1 MLEIKN
7 SKVFIFLFLVFC
19 FSLYADKLEF
29 TQKEKDEDT
38 VIWSLSG
45 ATDLPLG
52 TQFIY
57 QLKFENQVLPNTVS
71 CRILKRH
78 NLKLE
83 YALQIKKIPAGEYSF
98 EILPRF
104 EEVKGLPYKHVFYHG
119 TKAQNYKQQCQERK
133 NAEDLLT
140 KSQEQITTCQ
150 QYYQSFITSKTS
162 KTKQQKQDNI
172 EQVCIAWLKS
182 LQTIQQQW
190 NETTYF
196 ICYYPKLQNNIR
208 QYSSLVT
215 QYVKALSN
223 ILILQEQ
230 DKNKKKKNVELTDTQ
245 NNLKNI
251 ENNLKI
257 AEKQVIQ
264 EIPSPNRLT
273 IKDLDKDIQ
282 WMNQFYRKIIK
293 TYQDNITPKKV
304 NEVNDFQAIKEE
316 LLEEC
321 DALYA
326 RALEYNDSPLK
337 KKYENIQLF
346 QTIAED
352 LKKLSIEYIIL
363 LFKKHK
369 IQCSFKTKENP
380 DLILHRLRNNV
391 LLLIAI
397 PQQEN
402 LIKQQQLQEQQEAK
416 KKILTQVIE
425 LDAELKKGLASIKKQ
440 HFPSYLVKWKEK
452 INSILES
459 NNAVNSLDKNL
470 KNKIT
475 TFCSIYLKRLD
486 LQDKIL
492 KDNSLKKEIITQI
505 QIRQW
510 ERELRTIISQLAQAK

>member
-1 MLEIKN
+1 MSEIKN
-7 SKVFIFLFLVFC
+7 SKVCIFLFLVFC

-29 TQKEKDEDT
+29 TQKEKDENI
-38 VIWSLSG
+38 VIWSLAGS
-45 ATDLPLG
+45 TNLPLG

-104 EEVKGLPYKHVFYHG
+104 EEVKGLPYRHVFYHG

-140 KSQEQITTCQ
+140 KSQEQIATCQ
-150 QYYQSFITSKTS
+150 QYYQSYITPKP
-162 KTKQQKQDNI
+162 KQKKKDNI
-172 EQVCIAWLKS
+172 EQVCITWLKS
-182 LQTIQQQW
+182 LQTIQQEW

-196 ICYYPKLQNNIR
+196 ICYYPKLQNSIR

-215 QYVKALSN
+215 QYIKALSA
-223 ILILQEQ
+223 ILILQDKDK
-230 DKNKKKKNVELTDTQ
+230 DKNKKNPELIDTQ
-245 NNLKNI
+245 NTLKNI

-257 AEKQVIQ
+257 AEKQLIQ
-264 EIPSPNRLT
+264 EIPTPNRLT
-273 IKDLDKDIQ
+273 IKDLEKDIQ
-282 WMNQFYRKIIK
+282 WINQLYRKIIK
-293 TYQDNITPKKV
+293 TYQDNTNIKQKKI
-304 NEVNDFQAIKEE
+304 DDCQTIQEE

-321 DALYA
+321 DALYE
-326 RALEYNDSPLK
+326 RALEYNSSPLK
-337 KKYENIQLF
+337 KKYDHIQLF

-363 LFKKHK
+363 IANKHRIK
-369 IQCSFKTKENP
+369 CTLKSKEKP
-380 DLILHRLRNNV
+380 EQILSRLRNNV
-391 LLLIAI
+391 LLLVAI

-402 LIKQQQLQEQQEAK
+402 LKKQQQLQEQQEAK
-416 KKILTQVIE
+416 KKLLSQVIE
-425 LDAELKKGLASIKKQ
+425 LDTELKKGLTSIKKQ
-440 HFPSYLVKWKEK
+440 SFPSYLVQCQEK
-452 INSILES
+452 INSILER
-459 NNAVNSLDKNL
+459 NNAVTSLDKDL
-470 KNKIT
+470 RNKIT

-492 KDNSLKKEIITQI
+492 KDNNLKKEITTQI

-510 ERELRTIISQLAQAK
+510 ERELRTIISQLSQSE